1 MCQSAL
7 FSIVIYRVQ
16 SPIVWYVVCSQRL
29 IVWYV
34 GALLCDMWIVHYA
47 LMTYSR
53 PSVAPILLG
62 ITHPDV
68 IYQAKADDD
77 DDGEG
82 SK

>member
-1 MCQSAL
+1 
-7 FSIVIYRVQ
+7 
-16 SPIVWYVVCSQRL
+16 
-29 IVWYV
+29 
-34 GALLCDMWIVHYA
+34 MWIVHYA

-77 DDGEG
+77 DDGEKYRSQNVQRTFQKIHINVKEQIRKG
-82 SK
+82 TEGRLTSSTKGN